1 MGETQAENTNKP
13 KFKLPD
19 RQWEYMLDC
28 LDKEETVLFIGPGI
42 LPFPGHDSLEDALCA
57 YLQESSEN
65 EMTPFIEKFY
75 RDDKFFRLNENDKDE
90 SLWNFMSYYRDFF
103 TEKQAELEEA
113 KSILRKV
120 AEIPFSTI
128 ISMIPNTLIENAFG
142 EDFAYHS
149 DFYNKKNE
157 PNPYVAGRQDDPL
170 IYYMRGKMTEDESM
184 VISHNDLFDYLES
197 IYEAKS
203 MDSNFKSALKQAKYF
218 IFLGLPLESWYMQ
231 LLLRIFEFHVKKPKI
246 LALKRFGGKAEN
258 QKVVYEDLYQV
269 KFYDSESREFIDQL
283 HARCGTANVLR
294 VSSEGAGVA
303 ASFERDSQNLLSL
316 IKAGHHE
323 QSITALE
330 ELSVEYLK
338 PADHPGYFDDLMLG
352 ASNYRSAMRNFN
364 IGLLTPDKFQAAE
377 AKLTAFM
384 NMQFKALKALVNE
397 Q

>member
-1 MGETQAENTNKP
+1 MGETQPEDTQKL
-13 KFKLPD
+13 KFALPD
-19 RQWEYMLDC
+19 RQWKYLLEC
-28 LDKEETVLFIGPGI
+28 LGKEETVLFIGPGI
-42 LPFPGHDSLEDALCA
+42 LPFPGFNTLEDALCD
-57 YLQESSEN
+57 YLQKKSED

-103 TEKQAELEEA
+103 KDKEVELTEARA
-113 KSILRKV
+113 VLRKM

-128 ISMIPNTLIENAFG
+128 ISMIPNTLIEDAFG
-142 EDFAYHS
+142 EDFAFHS
-149 DFYNKKNE
+149 DFYNKKE
-157 PNPYVAGRQDDPL
+157 KPNPYVQGRKDDPL
-170 IYYMRGKMTEDESM
+170 LYYMRGKMTEDESM

-203 MDSNFKSALKQAKYF
+203 MDTNFKSALKTAKYF

-231 LLLRIFEFHVKKPKI
+231 LLLRLFEFHVKKPKI
-246 LALKRFGGKAEN
+246 LALKRFGDKAKN

-269 KFYDSESREFIDQL
+269 KFYESESREFIDQL
-283 HARCGTANVLR
+283 HTRCGADSMLR
-294 VSSEGAGVA
+294 VSSEGAGVV

-323 QSITALE
+323 QSIAELE
-330 ELSVEYLK
+330 ELSVKYLK
-338 PADHPGYFDDLMLG
+338 PAEHQSYFNDLTLG
-352 ASNYRSAMRNFN
+352 ASNYRSAVRNFN

-384 NMQFKALKALVNE
+384 NMQFQALKTLVNE